1 MRIEIARRRHSSQSA
16 EHDRFQPTFLSAE
29 MLRIYTMR
37 NAVFRHDATS
47 TSSTMFGRNVVFSY
61 DATSAASTMF
71 GWDLVEG
78 LRTEDRELWGG
89 QERWVG
95 KPVEHPR
102 FRLESSS
109 PSRSEQPSPR
119 QPSVAE
125 LILHVRERFR
135 AKFAERLAKRL
146 DYLAK
151 ISQEEYPEQAPIA
164 PESLQDFVAFLESTS
179 KLAYPGVVLTPSGNI
194 QAEWRKGKN
203 RHFAVE
209 FVGNDDVH
217 FVVFAPD
224 PKDPYKTIR
233 ASGMATAASLTDI
246 VRPYGVESWTTASTR
261 RAA

>member
-1 MRIEIARRRHSSQSA
+1 MRLDIPRRRRSNQSA
-16 EHDRFQPTFLSAE
+16 QHDPFQSTFLSAE
-29 MLRIYTMR
+29 ILRTYTRR

-47 TSSTMFGRNVVFSY
+47 T
-61 DATSAASTMF
+61 ASTTF
-71 GWDLVEG
+71 GWAPVEG
-78 LRTEDRELWGG
+78 LRTDDRKLWG
-89 QERWVG
+89 QEHWAGR
-95 KPVEHPR
+95 PPEHPR
-102 FRLESSS
+102 FHLESSS

-125 LILHVRERFR
+125 LILHVRERFK
-135 AKFAERLAKRL
+135 AEFAERLAKRL

-164 PESLQDFVAFLESTS
+164 PEALQDFVAFLESTP
-179 KLAYPGVVLTPSGNI
+179 KLVYPGVVLTPSGNI

-209 FVGNDDVH
+209 FVGSGDVH

-233 ASGMATAASLTDI
+233 ASGMATVASLTDI
-246 VRPYGVESWTTASTR
+246 VRPYGVDSWATESTR